1 LSEFFKERIMPPA
14 LDTLS
19 ATVTNAAAE
28 PGGTAMTAVVG
39 DSLALRSTGGRIR
52 LLNMWAQ
59 VQAAGFVMVTS
70 PKLTDATRGIRFR
83 TAIADP
89 KPFLPFE
96 SQQDMYSV
104 DVLAPTLAS
113 AAGAGKIENLSLL
126 IYYDDL
132 PGSGARFI
140 DVPTINK
147 RRVEIL
153 TIESLITPTVGG
165 TYSGTAALNVQS
177 DLGKAGSDY
186 ALIGYRCAANGCT
199 ITWRGADSGNY
210 RVSGPADSAGGQ
222 YTNQWFYNLS
232 DYNQLPLI
240 PVFAYNN
247 KQGIF
252 VELVANDAL
261 GVVKLTSILV
271 RLA

>member
-1 LSEFFKERIMPPA
+1 MPPA

-19 ATVTNAAAE
+19 MTVTNAAAE
-28 PGGTAMTAVVG
+28 PGGSAMAAVAG
-39 DSLALRSTGGRIR
+39 DSLALRNTNGAIT
-52 LLNMWAQ
+52 LINMWAQ
-59 VQAAGFVMVTS
+59 VQAAGFVQVTS

-89 KPFLPFE
+89 KPLLPF
-96 SQQDMYSV
+96 QGVQPMYSV

-113 AAGAGKIENLSLL
+113 GAGAGKIENTSLL
-126 IYYDDL
+126 IYYADL
-132 PGSGARFI
+132 PGSAARFI
-140 DVPTINK
+140 DVPTYSK
-147 RRVEIL
+147 RVQEIF
-153 TIESLITPTVGG
+153 TVESLITPTVGG

-186 ALIGYRCAANGCT
+186 ALVGYRCAANGCT

-210 RVSGPADSAGGQ
+210 RVSGPADSAGGN
-222 YTNQWFYNLS
+222 YTGQWFYNLS

-261 GVVKLTSILV
+261 GVVKLTSIFA

>member
-1 LSEFFKERIMPPA
+1 MPPA
-14 LDTLS
+14 LDTLTM
-19 ATVTNAAAE
+19 TVTNAAAE
-28 PGGTAMTAVVG
+28 PGGTAMAAVAG
-39 DSLALRSTGGRIR
+39 DSLALRQAGSNIM
-52 LLNMWAQ
+52 LLNLWAQ
-59 VQAAGFVMVTS
+59 VQAAGYLQVTS

-89 KPFLPFE
+89 KPLLPMQSF
-96 SQQDMYSV
+96 QPMYPV
-104 DVLAPTLAS
+104 DVLAATLAS
-113 AAGAGKIENLSLL
+113 AAGAGKIENATAL
-126 IYYDDL
+126 IYYADL
-132 PGSGARFI
+132 PGSAARFI
-140 DVPTINK
+140 DVPTLAK
-147 RRVEIL
+147 RAQEYFTV
-153 TIESLITPTVGG
+153 ESLITPTVGG
-165 TYSGTAALNVQS
+165 AYSGTAALNVQS

-222 YTNQWFYNLS
+222 YTSKWFYDLS
-232 DYNQLPLI
+232 DFNAMPLI
-240 PVFAYNN
+240 PVFNYNN

-261 GVVKLTSILV
+261 GVVKLTSIFA